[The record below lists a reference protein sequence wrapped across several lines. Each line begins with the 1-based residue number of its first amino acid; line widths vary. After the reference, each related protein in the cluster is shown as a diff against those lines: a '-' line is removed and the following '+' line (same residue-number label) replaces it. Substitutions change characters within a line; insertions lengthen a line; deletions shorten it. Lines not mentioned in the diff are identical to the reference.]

1 MAAEGDR
8 ARDPDGLF
16 TKHLPEEERQH
27 KVCICPLSAGTHGPE
42 IQGTVKKVVFYQVT
56 WKVAPNSGSYLWL
69 ITKNKWLL

>member
-8 ARDPDGLF
+8 ARDPDGPF

-27 KVCICPLSAGTHGPE
+27 KVCICPLTAGTHGPE